1 MVAVVFVHGTGVRA
15 DSYEST
21 LGLLRKGLDR
31 IDPGIRLHRCYWGGA
46 HGVRPGMS
54 SRTVP
59 GYRGKE
65 ALLPEDEEIIRWGL
79 LYADPLC
86 ELRELGATD
95 SGDRAARRVL
105 GDRSGPELERR
116 ATVLAVELPEELAE
130 LAGTERADRLR
141 LAVSTV
147 LDGIRGSAD
156 CRRAI
161 ARASSDGTCASM
173 LAAAV
178 VAQFLAEYQLA
189 GESLPWT
196 AEERDR
202 AVLLVGQAL
211 GADVRGAVKKLAGTT
226 TMYVVNRLINRW
238 RDQVTDGSAYQV
250 GDILRYAVRGDGL
263 RRFIA
268 DRVSEVSRT
277 EGPVVLFAHSL
288 GGIAAVDL
296 LVDRALAGVS
306 HLITAGSQ
314 ASQLYGMNAL
324 PGLEFGQP
332 LPPHFPRWTNLYDR
346 HDPLSFLAGQLFPG
360 RVSDVDVTSG
370 QPFLAAHSAY
380 FTNPAV
386 HRILADAVGEC
397 A

>member
-1 MVAVVFVHGTGVRA
+1 MAAVVFVHGTGVRA
-15 DSYEST
+15 DAYEST
-21 LGLLRKGLDR
+21 WGLLRKGLDR
-31 IDPGIRLHRCYWGGA
+31 IDPGIALHSCYWGGA

-65 ALLPEDEEIIRWGL
+65 DLLPEDEKIVRWNL
-79 LYADPLC
+79 LYADPLY
-86 ELRELGATD
+86 ELRELGAAG
-95 SGDRAARRVL
+95 GDRAGRRVL

-116 ATVLAVELPEELAE
+116 ATVLSVELPEELAE
-130 LAGTERADRLR
+130 LAGSAGADRLR
-141 LAVSTV
+141 LAVSSV

-178 VAQFLAEYQLA
+178 VAEFLAEYQLA
-189 GESLPWT
+189 GEPLPWT
-196 AEERDR
+196 VEERDR
-202 AVLLVGQAL
+202 AVLLISQAL
-211 GADVRGAVKKLAGTT
+211 GADVRGVMGKLAVTPA
-226 TMYVVNRLINRW
+226 MYVFNRVMNGR
-238 RDQVTDGSAYQV
+238 RDWVTDGSAFQV
-250 GDILRYAVRGDGL
+250 GDILHYAVRGEGL
-263 RRFIA
+263 RQFIA
-268 DRVSEVSRT
+268 ERVSEVARS

-296 LVDRALAGVS
+296 LVDRALAEVS

-314 ASQLYGMNAL
+314 TGQLYGMNAL
-324 PGLEFGQP
+324 PSLEFGQP

-346 HDPLSFLAGQLFPG
+346 HDPLGFLAGQLFPG

-386 HRILADAVGEC
+386 HRILADAIGEC

>member
-1 MVAVVFVHGTGVRA
+1 MAVVVFVHGTGVRA

-31 IDPGIRLHRCYWGGA
+31 VDPGIRLHRCYWGGA

-59 GYRGKE
+59 GYRGKNT
-65 ALLPEDEEIIRWGL
+65 LLPEDEEILRWNL
-79 LYADPLC
+79 LYVDPLC
-86 ELRELGATD
+86 ELRELGAD
-95 SGDRAARRVL
+95 SGDRAGRRVL

-116 ATVLAVELPEELAE
+116 ATVLAVELPEELAR
-130 LAGTERADRLR
+130 LAGNEGADRLR

-196 AEERDR
+196 AQERDR

-211 GADVRGAVKKLAGTT
+211 GADARGAKKLVLTAAA
-226 TMYVVNRLINRW
+226 YVLYRGMNLF
-238 RDQVTDGSAYQV
+238 RDQVADGSAFPV
-250 GDILRYAVRGDGL
+250 GDILHYAVRGEGL

-268 DRVSEVSRT
+268 DRVSEVART

-296 LVDRALAGVS
+296 LADRALAEVS

-386 HRILADAVGEC
+386 HRIVADAVGEC

>member
-1 MVAVVFVHGTGVRA
+1 MAAVVFVHGTGVRA
-15 DSYEST
+15 ESYEST

-31 IDPGIRLHRCYWGGA
+31 IDLGIRLHRCYWGGA

-59 GYRGKE
+59 GYRGTQ
-65 ALLPEDEEIIRWGL
+65 ALLPEDEEIVRWNL
-79 LYADPLC
+79 LYVDPLC
-86 ELRELGATD
+86 ELRESGAD
-95 SGDRAARRVL
+95 SGDRAGRPVL

-116 ATVLAVELPEELAE
+116 AAVLTVELPEELAE
-130 LAGTERADRLR
+130 LAGSEGADRFR

-161 ARASSDGTCASM
+161 ARASSDGTCSSM

-189 GESLPWT
+189 GEPLPWT
-196 AEERDR
+196 VEERDR
-202 AVLLVGQAL
+202 AVLLTGQAL
-211 GADVRGAVKKLAGTT
+211 GADVRGAMGKLVVTPA
-226 TMYVVNRLINRW
+226 MYVINRVMNGR
-238 RDQVTDGSAYQV
+238 RDWVTDGSAFQV
-250 GDILRYAVRGDGL
+250 GDILHYAVRGEGL

-268 DRVSEVSRT
+268 DRVSEVART

-288 GGIAAVDL
+288 GGIAAMDL
-296 LVDRALAGVS
+296 LVDQALAEVS

-324 PGLEFGQP
+324 PGLEFGRP

-346 HDPLSFLAGQLFPG
+346 HDPLSFLAGPLFPG
-360 RVSDVDVTSG
+360 RVLDVDVTSG

-386 HRILADAVGEC
+386 HRILADAIGEC